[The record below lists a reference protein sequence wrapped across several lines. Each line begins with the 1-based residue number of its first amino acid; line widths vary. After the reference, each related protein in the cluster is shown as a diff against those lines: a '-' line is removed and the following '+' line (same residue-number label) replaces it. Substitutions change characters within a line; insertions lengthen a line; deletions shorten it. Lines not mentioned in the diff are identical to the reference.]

1 MIKLAIFSNDLS
13 VGGIQKSLYNLL
25 RNLKFT
31 KYEVDLYLLKDNN
44 FYQDKIPP
52 EVNIFYLKKHSK
64 ILKYI
69 PFNLL
74 KKFLKYEGKEKEYDY
89 AIDFDSYQALTAL
102 NALKCPAKTKIMWIH
117 NDLEERKKYDR
128 KYRINSFLTKNK
140 NKYFDIYVGV
150 SNGVIKPFKKVN
162 NLSNIKYKVIPN
174 LIDTKELLTKKD
186 EKCDLNVNENL
197 YNLCSVGSV
206 NVAKNFDET
215 IKTLKELS
223 KYRQDFHFYLIG
235 DGPEMTKI
243 KNLTKELNFENYVTF
258 LGYQKNPYKYMNLMD
273 GFILMSRYE
282 GQGMVIMEAKAL
294 GLELFIHKRLEKY
307 NTNIKGYD
315 NIVEELKD
323 IHKKPKKYDKLDK
336 YNSDIL
342 KKIDDL
348 FNE

>member
-25 RNLKFT
+25 RNLNYS
-31 KYEVDLYLLKDNN
+31 KYEVDLYLMNNKN
-44 FYQDKIPP
+44 FYQDKIP
-52 EVNIFYLKKHSK
+52 EKVNIIYLKKHTK
-64 ILKYI
+64 FIKYF
-69 PFNLL
+69 PYNLL
-74 KKFLKYEGKEKEYDY
+74 KRILKYEGLSKDYDY
-89 AIDFDSYQALTAL
+89 AIDFDSYQSLTAL
-102 NALKCPAKTKIMWIH
+102 NALKCSAKIKIMWIH
-117 NDLEERKKYDR
+117 NDQEQRKKYDK
-128 KYRINSFLTKNK
+128 KYKINHFLTKNK

-150 SNGVIKPFKKVN
+150 SKGVIEPFKKVN
-162 NLSNIKYKVIPN
+162 NLTDIKYKIIPN
-174 LIDTKELLTKKD
+174 LIDTEEIFTKKN
-186 EKCDLNVNENL
+186 EKCSLKVDQNK
-197 YNLCSVGSV
+197 YNLCSAGSV

-215 IKTLKELS
+215 IKTLKELT
-223 KYRQDFHFYLIG
+223 KYRTDFHFYLIG

-243 KNLTKELNFENYVTF
+243 KNITKELELETYVTF

-315 NIVEELKD
+315 NIIEGLKKAQ
-323 IHKKPKKYDKLDK
+323 KKSKKYDKLNA

-342 KKIDDL
+342 KKIDNL
-348 FNE
+348 FSE